1 MDEVQDVSEWWG
13 KFQQRPTLMDNNSSK
28 VYAGEHMNR
37 LHKSQSSYIYST
49 ETP

>member
-1 MDEVQDVSEWWG
+1 MYLNGEENSNNGQ
-13 KFQQRPTLMDNNSSK
+13 PLMDNNSSK